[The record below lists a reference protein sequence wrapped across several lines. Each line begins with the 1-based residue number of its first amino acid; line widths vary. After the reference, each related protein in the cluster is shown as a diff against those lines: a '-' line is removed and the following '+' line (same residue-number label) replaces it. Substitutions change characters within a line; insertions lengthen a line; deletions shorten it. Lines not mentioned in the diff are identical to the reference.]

1 MVFGG
6 QQPFLPGIAVAAGLG
21 ADGAVVSQLM
31 GVNPSEQ
38 FGSTPDIMETLTE
51 ESS

>member
-21 ADGAVVSQLM
+21 AGGAVVSQLM
-31 GVNPSEQ
+31 GLNPSEQ
-38 FGSTPDIMETLTE
+38 FGSTPDIKGALTQQ
-51 ESS
+51 SS